1 VTFVFGGGG
10 PRVRLEAPQLGLV
23 RFHDYGDLRDKVS
36 DGVNNPEA
44 WPDDWVFTDSRFGMQ
59 HGDDELVLQFLAEM
73 LHPVVRP
80 DEEEVVRLL
89 NSFNEAL
96 AKDGCELYPAD

>member
-1 VTFVFGGGG
+1 
-10 PRVRLEAPQLGLV
+10 LDEV
-23 RFHDYGDLRDKVS
+23 RFHDYGDLRDKVP
-36 DGVNNPEA
+36 DGVNNPED

-73 LHPVVRP
+73 LHPVARP

-96 AKDGCELYPAD
+96 AKDGCELYPADWISGHAVYGWPTSASF